1 MRSLFIRIVVTLAIT
16 FVVSSL
22 GVLGISAHIT
32 RIAMGEL
39 LEGSLKL
46 QLSQSEQIYKAGGSQ
61 ALGQYLQ
68 ETDQALPGTRYLT
81 DANGR
86 DLVSGL
92 DRSML
97 RPSGFGFLGLP
108 KKTNGQIIIVK
119 TSDDGLYRLILIA
132 PPPLS
137 LIRFLPYFLLVAA
150 VIALLGWIL
159 STGIVS
165 PLHRVAEAVER
176 FGQGDLSARVNSNRK
191 DEIGNLAHSFN
202 GMAERIATLLT
213 AERRLL
219 QDVSHE
225 LRSPLARLS
234 FATELMKEA
243 EDPIAA
249 ASRVRRE
256 VDRLTTLVSTLLEM
270 TSVEGDPSSRK
281 TQHVMMSELVQRIVD
296 DCALEAHALQV
307 RIEADLRT
315 AASVEGDPELL
326 RRAVENVLRNAIRY
340 SPDESVVSVKLADDH
355 GLVTIS
361 VRDRGPGVPEDKLT
375 HIFDPFYRVSDSRDS
390 AKGGVGLGLSI
401 ARRAILV
408 HRGEIRATNA
418 QPGLKVTMMIP
429 AA

>member
-1 MRSLFIRIVVTLAIT
+1 
-16 FVVSSL
+16 
-22 GVLGISAHIT
+22 
-32 RIAMGEL
+32 
-39 LEGSLKL
+39 
-46 QLSQSEQIYKAGGSQ
+46 
-61 ALGQYLQ
+61 
-68 ETDQALPGTRYLT
+68 
-81 DANGR
+81 
-86 DLVSGL
+86 
-92 DRSML
+92 
-97 RPSGFGFLGLP
+97 
-108 KKTNGQIIIVK
+108 
-119 TSDDGLYRLILIA
+119 
-132 PPPLS
+132 
-137 LIRFLPYFLLVAA
+137 
-150 VIALLGWIL
+150 
-159 STGIVS
+159 
-165 PLHRVAEAVER
+165 
-176 FGQGDLSARVNSNRK
+176 
-191 DEIGNLAHSFN
+191 
-202 GMAERIATLLT
+202 
-213 AERRLL
+213 
-219 QDVSHE
+219 
-225 LRSPLARLS
+225 
-234 FATELMKEA
+234 MKEA

-256 VDRLTTLVSTLLEM
+256 VDRLSTLVSTLLEM

-340 SPDESVVSVKLADDH
+340 SPDQSVVSVKLADDH

-390 AKGGVGLGLSI
+390 ANGGVGLGLSI

-418 QPGLKVTMMIP
+418 QPGLKVTMVIP